1 METLKF
7 ERLNLDLNDNI
18 RKDINQKRRLA
29 QHCIVQ
35 PAANMSRT
43 ACVNF

>member
-29 QHCIVQ
+29 QHCKAQ